1 MALEPRHFGALSGR
15 AQIFIELGEYQK
27 AINDLNKVKKISP
40 VISSNNIIPKLEKLI
55 GGLNI

>member
-1 MALEPRHFGALSGR
+1 MDR

-40 VISSNNIIPKLEKLI
+40 VISSNKIIPELEKLI